1 MIKQLSIYLLPFSII
16 SCSPEP
22 TTNPP
27 IVNNSAKDIGLIRN
41 SQNKIEQFAFQYKD
55 NGTVSQS
62 IGSVSNG
69 SLINGKLFPFIGK
82 NYEYFD
88 KNSYLAGKGFTHSI
102 VKNIVLNSYKELE
115 TSIPNRQFKIM
126 ECSHQHGGKLQPHR
140 THQNGTSIDFMMP
153 LIKDNQPYYE
163 LDNMGFAHYLLSFND
178 QGEYSLDS
186 SISIDFESV
195 NIHLLSLE
203 NHARELGYKIKKVI
217 IKIELKDELFAAKN
231 GKKLKESNV
240 YLVRNLSPLINSLHD
255 EHYHVDF
262 EKI

>member
-1 MIKQLSIYLLPFSII
+1 MIKRLLVYPAIFFFVA
-16 SCSPEP
+16 CSPEP
-22 TTNPP
+22 NTNTKLINKTKQDIKPINTNP
-27 IVNNSAKDIGLIRN
+27 D
-41 SQNKIEQFAFQYKD
+41 KIETFENQHQDDGK
-55 NGTVSQS
+55 VSQS
-62 IGSVSNG
+62 IGTVSNG
-69 SLINGKLFPFIGK
+69 RLINGKLFPFKGT
-82 NYEYFD
+82 NFEYFD

-153 LIKDNQPYYE
+153 LIRDNQPYYE